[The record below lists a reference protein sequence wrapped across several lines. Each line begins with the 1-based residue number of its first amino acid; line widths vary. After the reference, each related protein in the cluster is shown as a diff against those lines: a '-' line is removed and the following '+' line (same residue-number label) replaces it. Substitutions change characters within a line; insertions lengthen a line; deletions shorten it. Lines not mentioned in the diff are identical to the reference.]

1 MTNHQRSHVL
11 YTGITGDLPSRVF
24 EHKHKLSPGFTSRH
38 NLTRFVYCETFGY
51 PGDAIQREKEI
62 KSWVRSKKTKLID
75 RMNPHWHDLAA
86 DREDLYKPVNRTPLP
101 IHARSFTAGRP
112 RRMTSS
118 EYRWV
123 IARSP

>member
-62 KSWVRSKKTKLID
+62 KSWARSKKTKLID

-86 DREDLYKPVNRTPLP
+86 DWEDLYKPVNRTPANPHQIL
-101 IHARSFTAGRP
+101 HGLTA
-112 RRMTSS
+112 TQDD
-118 EYRWV
+118 V
-123 IARSP
+123 K